1 MWRTERTSLFT
12 SSYKK
17 LSSELQARTDC
28 AVRTLARSESPADL
42 WIQKKGRF
50 RGYLAYNMGRS
61 YRLIYKVCIMQN
73 VILLIVVGDHKS
85 VYGRD

>member
-1 MWRTERTSLFT
+1 M

-28 AVRTLARSESPADL
+28 AVRTLARSESPEDL
-42 WIQKKGRF
+42 GIQKKGRF
-50 RGYLAYNMGRS
+50 RGYFAYNLGRS
-61 YRLIYKVCIMQN
+61 YRLIYQVCTLQN
-73 VILLIVVGDHKS
+73 AVLLIVVGDHKS